1 MKKRDLAALM
11 MIGVSA
17 ALLIGGCQQKQPG
30 PAGQGPGPQGQA
42 PTTSHYEGA
51 DQKAFVNQLSSDNQ
65 KKFNDLDPKR
75 KQAAVDAAN
84 QDPNHDANKAVEQQ
98 YSQWK
103 KEQK

>member
-17 ALLIGGCQQKQPG
+17 ALLIGGCQQKQ
-30 PAGQGPGPQGQA
+30 QGQA
-42 PTTSHYEGA
+42 GQPQSSANYEGA
-51 DQKAFVNQLSSDNQ
+51 AQGQSKNFVTALSADNQ
-65 KKFNDLDPKR
+65 KKFNELDDQH
-75 KQAAVDAAN
+75 KQAAVDMAN
-84 QDPNHDANKAVEQQ
+84 NDSNHDANKAVEQV